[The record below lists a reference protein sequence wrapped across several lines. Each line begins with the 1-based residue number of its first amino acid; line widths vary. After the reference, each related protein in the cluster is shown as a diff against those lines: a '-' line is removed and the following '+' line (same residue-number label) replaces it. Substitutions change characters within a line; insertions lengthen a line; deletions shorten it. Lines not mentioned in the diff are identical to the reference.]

1 MLDQGRLL
9 RSLSTCS
16 IVGVTY
22 IIVSNV
28 TSWFGAMMFGVG
40 LAALASFCKEAVS
53 HLIDGE
59 DWDKNNFI
67 AEAIGIIFCI
77 IVIIISAVIYHE

>member
-1 MLDQGRLL
+1 MLDQSRLL
-9 RSLSTCS
+9 RALSTCS

-28 TSWFGAMMFGVG
+28 AGWFGATMFGVG
-40 LAALASFCKEAVS
+40 LAALASFCKEAIG
-53 HLIDGE
+53 HLVDGE

-67 AEAIGIIFCI
+67 AEAIGIAFCI